1 MLTGLILAGG
11 PNTRMN
17 GDPKALLP
25 FGEGALIERQIK
37 VMRQICREVI
47 VVTREPAPLLRL
59 LDKEVRIITDFF
71 GGKGPLAGMHAGFSL
86 AKHSQIWVVGCEMPF
101 LSAKAAKLLLE
112 FKTNG
117 WAAALPHVNGRLY
130 PLHAVYNKACA
141 GPIAA
146 LLEKGEHR
154 LSELLNSLHWLGIP
168 ESAFVDKGV
177 DPRFI
182 ASIDTLE
189 DYQQALQFE
198 KDHYEGTLG

>member
-25 FGEGALIERQIK
+25 FGGETLIERQIR

-86 AKHSQIWVVGCEMPF
+86 AKYDQIWVAACEMPF
-101 LSAKAAKLLLE
+101 LSAKAAELLLE
-112 FKTNG
+112 SKKSG
-117 WAAALPHVNGRLY
+117 WNAVLPEVNGSPF
-130 PLHAVYNKACA
+130 PLHAVYDKACA
-141 GPIAA
+141 GSIAA
-146 LLEKGEHR
+146 LLEKGDYR
-154 LSELLNSLHWLGIP
+154 LSELLKSLHWLGIP
-168 ESAFVDKGV
+168 EAAFREKGI
-177 DPRFI
+177 DLRFTV
-182 ASIDTLE
+182 SIDTLE
-189 DYQQALQFE
+189 DYRQALQSE
-198 KDHYEGTLG
+198 